1 MFFSGHESDSVSST
15 ADFAQERAPL
25 SRQKDQ
31 NKSLLEKLTRE
42 KLDSKMKLGNK
53 QNDLSS
59 GMGQAAC
66 SESSAPTSPLVSVFF
81 VFIFT
86 HIISA
91 FGLLCVGV
99 VVFSVIIT
107 SCPFDIILLHISLHI
122 CHDHMFYIH
131 FGLIYCLVTLI
142 YLTHSLC
149 LENTLPL

>member
-31 NKSLLEKLTRE
+31 NKSLLEKLTQE
-42 KLDSKMKLGNK
+42 KLDSKTKLGNK
-53 QNDLSS
+53 RNDLSS
-59 GMGQAAC
+59 GTGQAAC
-66 SESSAPTSPLVSVFF
+66 SESSAPTSPIVSVFF
-81 VFIFT
+81 VFLFT

-91 FGLLCVGV
+91 LGLLCF
-99 VVFSVIIT
+99 FSVIIT
-107 SCPFDIILLHISLHI
+107 NCPFDIILLHISLHI

-131 FGLIYCLVTLI
+131 FGLIYFLVTLI